1 MFDALLG
8 PVTSLLDKVVED
20 KDQKNQ
26 LAHEIATIAQ
36 KQAHAEVMA
45 QVEVNKIEAASKS
58 LFVAGWRPAI
68 GWICG
73 LAFAWHFVLAPIAE
87 FALTYTVEKPP
98 ELPTFDMSALMTV
111 LMGML
116 GLGGLR
122 TYEKKKG
129 VDTPKAGKK

>member
-1 MFDALLG
+1 MFDMLLG
-8 PVTSLLDKVVED
+8 PITSLLDKVIED
-20 KDQKNQ
+20 KDQKSK
-26 LAHEIATIAQ
+26 LAHEIATLAQ
-36 KQAHAEVMA
+36 KQAHAQVMA
-45 QVEVNKIEAASKS
+45 QVEVNKVEAASNS

-73 LAFAWHFVLAPIAE
+73 LAFAWHFVLEPMAE
-87 FALTYTVEKPP
+87 FTLAYIVDKPP
-98 ELPTFDMSALMTV
+98 SLPSFDMAALMTV

-129 VDTPKAGKK
+129 IDKPRVSMK